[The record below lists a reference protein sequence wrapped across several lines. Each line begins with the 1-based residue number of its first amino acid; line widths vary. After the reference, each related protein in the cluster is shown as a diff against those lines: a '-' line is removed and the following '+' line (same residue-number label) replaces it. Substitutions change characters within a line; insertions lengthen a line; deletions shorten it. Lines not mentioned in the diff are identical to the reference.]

1 VRWQIEIVTEDSE
14 KPLRTTSFVIHAT
27 RGVIRDGKT
36 RRRMMFALL
45 LIALALLVAGSTIL
59 QPALSPHEHPVG
71 FILFWIV
78 CGWFAFTAML
88 LAIFDL
94 LVVKLKARKAA
105 RALRENFKTDSPRST
120 VDK

>member
-1 VRWQIEIVTEDSE
+1 VRWQIEIVTDNSE
-14 KPLRTTSFVIHAT
+14 KSLRTRSFVIHAT
-27 RGVIRDGKT
+27 RGVIRDSKT
-36 RRRMMFALL
+36 RRQTMFVLL
-45 LIALALLVAGSTIL
+45 AIALALLFAGSTIL

-94 LVVKLKARKAA
+94 LVVKLKARKVA

-120 VDK
+120 VDE